1 MWKKVLVMI
10 ENVLAVGNRG
20 GPTGS
25 SSSHILSLDNL
36 VKQKG
41 IFKMVLYNLLRLGF
55 IKTEELA
62 KIFKV

>member
-1 MWKKVLVMI
+1 MI

-20 GPTGS
+20 GPVGS
-25 SSSHILSLDNL
+25 SSSHILSLDKL